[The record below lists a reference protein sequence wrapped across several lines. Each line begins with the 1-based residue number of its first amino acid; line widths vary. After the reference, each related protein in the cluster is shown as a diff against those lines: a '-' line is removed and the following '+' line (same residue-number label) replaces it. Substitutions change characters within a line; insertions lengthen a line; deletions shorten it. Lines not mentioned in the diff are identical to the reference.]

1 MKRTPYDPC
10 VSLREISA
18 VPSLIVTEQLYEK
31 ELDCGVAGLT
41 RGGYG
46 LNKSMKKEHS
56 KGIRDAIPVT
66 GLLLLCFLWSLGSLR
81 SDLLPSQ
88 FAAGLPVLERE
99 ALHLGALA
107 IVGWLLAGVF
117 HSPWPRGRQI
127 WDSVLVGLGMFV
139 VPALLGETAKNEI
152 PDLTRVALYSLA
164 PVFAVA
170 FEPYLGRLTESQ
182 SKGGLLAAL
191 GCVIGTLAVFPLMI
205 PRTWVGAGSFL
216 AIILAVASV
225 AATNCWAVRFISELP
240 LKSGAP
246 VASIAGLSA
255 AAILAAASFIGEKPV
270 WNHAEVGPEIAW
282 TTSVE
287 LPALLLLFW
296 LLRRMSAVRMT
307 TRFVV
312 TPLLVNVVGLLALRP
327 SMRVRAGLG
336 ILLIAI
342 SAGWLLI
349 SREEENPPEAL
360 PLKLNQS

>member
-1 MKRTPYDPC
+1 MKD
-10 VSLREISA
+10 
-18 VPSLIVTEQLYEK
+18 
-31 ELDCGVAGLT
+31 GHG
-41 RGGYG
+41 
-46 LNKSMKKEHS
+46 

-88 FAAGLPVLERE
+88 FAAGLPPLERE

-107 IVGWLLAGVF
+107 VVGWLLAGVF
-117 HSPWPRGRQI
+117 HAPWPSGRQI
-127 WDSVLVGLGMFV
+127 WDSMLLGLGMFV
-139 VPALLGETAKNEI
+139 VPALLGEAAKSEI

-191 GCVIGTLAVFPLMI
+191 GCVIGTLGVFPLMI
-205 PRTWVGAGSFL
+205 PRTWEGAGGFF

-240 LKSGAP
+240 AKAGAP
-246 VASIAGLSA
+246 AASIAGVTA
-255 AAILAAASFIGEKPV
+255 AVILAGASLIGERPV
-270 WNHAEVGPEIAW
+270 FSHEMVGPEIAW

-296 LLRRMSAVRMT
+296 LMRRMSAVRMT

-312 TPLLVNVVGLLALRP
+312 TPLIVNVVGLIALRP
-327 SMRVRAGLG
+327 SMRIRAGLG
-336 ILLIAI
+336 IALIAI
-342 SAGWLLI
+342 SAGWLLA
-349 SREEENPPEAL
+349 SHEEESPADAL
-360 PLKLNQS
+360 PLNLNRS